1 MWQESNCSRMQ
12 LISFPHFGGNAVFL
26 YKSSSLCNFLI
37 CSRRHMCLSCAVLA
51 CLATLL
57 SLYLS
62 LCLRRELQ
70 VYFQG
75 QQVDEGKVEDRRRR
89 RRRRYTRE
97 MGRN

>member
-1 MWQESNCSRMQ
+1 
-12 LISFPHFGGNAVFL
+12 
-26 YKSSSLCNFLI
+26 
-37 CSRRHMCLSCAVLA
+37 MCLSCAVLA

-89 RRRRYTRE
+89 RRRYTRE